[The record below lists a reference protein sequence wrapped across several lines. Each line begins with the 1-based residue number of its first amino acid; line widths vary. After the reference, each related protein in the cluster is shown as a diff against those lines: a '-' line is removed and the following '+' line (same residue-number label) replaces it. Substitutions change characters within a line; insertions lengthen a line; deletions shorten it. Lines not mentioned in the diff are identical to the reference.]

1 MNSGVIGYVYWGP
14 NIARNL
20 SSLERAKVHRM
31 SRFIN
36 LYGCEIGD
44 ETKIGAFVEIQKN
57 ARIGR
62 RCKISGHSFICE
74 GVEIQDGEIGLG
86 FLIATVRGISRPVT
100 RESIHFHRREPMQRL
115 SETLTLKLDVRHD
128 KLVSQPRITEVR

>member
-1 MNSGVIGYVYWGP
+1 MDFGVIGYGYWGP

-20 SSLERAKVHRM
+20 SSLERAKVHTM
-31 SRFIN
+31 SRSIN

-74 GVEIQDGEIGLG
+74 SVEIQDGEIGLG
-86 FLIATVRGISRPVT
+86 FLIATVRGISRPAT
-100 RESIHFHRREPMQRL
+100 RESIQFHRREQMHRL
-115 SETLTLKLDVRHD
+115 RETLTLKLDVRHH
-128 KLVSQPRITEVR
+128 KLVSPPRITEVR